1 MNTPSPQTQSGY
13 GFNILVVEDDEEQL
27 LLNAALLQ
35 NAGFET
41 TAVTNAKDAVEML
54 TRDEFQGI
62 VCDLGLPGMSG
73 AELLRFV
80 RLQHKNL
87 AFLMLTGHDEVN
99 TAVQTMQDGADEYL
113 LKPISPM
120 ELSTKLLS
128 AIATRRDQSEVA
140 KREREPLMNI
150 FRGVNS
156 LVAGLEEKDT
166 YTKNHSK
173 KVATASTRMAQELPG
188 ITRQEILEIRY
199 GALLHDVG
207 KIAVPLTI
215 LHKTSKLTDE
225 EWEVIKHHPIA
236 GGRIVKPLCRD
247 FPEVH
252 RIVRYEHERWD
263 GNGYTEGLAEEKIP
277 LGSRLVMIADA
288 FDAICSRRSYSEP
301 QSKDEAL
308 RIIKDGAGSQFDP
321 GLVPIFEK
329 VLDDL
334 PHPSSN

>member
-1 MNTPSPQTQSGY
+1 MNKPSPQTQSGY

-27 LLNAALLQ
+27 LLNAAFLQ

-54 TRDEFQGI
+54 ARDEFRGI

-73 AELLRFV
+73 AELLRYV
-80 RLQHKNL
+80 RLQHKQL
-87 AFLMLTGHDEVN
+87 AFVMLTGHDEVN

-113 LKPISPM
+113 LKPISQI
-120 ELSTKLLS
+120 ELSSKLLA
-128 AIATRRDQSEVA
+128 AIEVRRNRTEIA

-166 YTKNHSK
+166 YTKNHSQ
-173 KVATASTRMAQELPG
+173 KVAAASTRMAQELPG
-188 ITRQEILEIRY
+188 ITRQEIMEIRY

-225 EWEVIKHHPIA
+225 EWKIIKHHPIA
-236 GGRIVKPLCRD
+236 GGRIVKPLSRD

-263 GNGYTEGLAEEKIP
+263 GKGYTEGLAGENIP

-301 QSKDEAL
+301 KPKEEAI
-308 RIIKDGAGSQFDP
+308 RIIRDGAGGQFDP

-329 VLDDL
+329 VVDEL